1 MSTPRRRTETAQV
14 EESLL
19 SLRAAVVFLYALLA
33 SSVVGGLAHL
43 AGQPWTMTLTAGIGA
58 FAATVTFTN
67 KVIVR

>member
-1 MSTPRRRTETAQV
+1 MSTPRRRTSTAQV

-33 SSVVGGLAHL
+33 SGMAAGLAHL
-43 AGQPWTMTLTAGIGA
+43 AGQPWTMELSAGIGA

-67 KVIVR
+67 KIIGR